1 MILVS
6 LNLTVSII
14 SLLTLVFQSPKPKS
28 GVLVLTLFVF
38 FCSQIIILLD
48 WISGL
53 PTQSFYSGLSNIS
66 FFFNPILLKS
76 YFWV

>member
-14 SLLTLVFQSPKPKS
+14 SLLTLVFQSPKPES

-38 FCSQIIILLD
+38 FCSQIILLD

-76 YFWV
+76 YFGV